1 MEHGQLGHFLVY
13 HLLPVLLIYG
23 AMLAL
28 VGVLLYFYKKKKG
41 GSKQSENKPEKF
53 EILWAVKTRKKR
65 RKKR

>member
-28 VGVLLYFYKKKKG
+28 VGVLLYFYKKK
-41 GSKQSENKPEKF
+41 E
-53 EILWAVKTRKKR
+53 R
-65 RKKR
+65 RIETI